1 LEKDQPGRAG
11 NAARNLQ
18 PAVFSKE
25 DNVKRTFLISAVLLL
40 AAAHAFAG
48 ATAQKWTAG
57 WDNFGEPLN
66 YKTSK
71 VTWSVNSAKKT
82 LSVTFKL
89 AAARPNK
96 LYQVGINFFC
106 TSFPAT
112 FGNYPVNGGGGAC
125 NTITRQGVT
134 LSVTSVE
141 LGAVTTDEHGNGSF
155 AVVIGPIAA
164 GSYVLEFQT
173 RDSVGCN
180 LIGGDG
186 NSDCA
191 DDFQSPGPTFGD
203 TTTIT
208 IP

>member
-1 LEKDQPGRAG
+1 
-11 NAARNLQ
+11 
-18 PAVFSKE
+18 
-25 DNVKRTFLISAVLLL
+25 
-40 AAAHAFAG
+40 
-48 ATAQKWTAG
+48 
-57 WDNFGEPLN
+57 
-66 YKTSK
+66 
-71 VTWSVNSAKKT
+71 VTE
-82 LSVTFKL
+82 
-89 AAARPNK
+89 
-96 LYQVGINFFC
+96 G
-106 TSFPAT
+106 
-112 FGNYPVNGGGGAC
+112 
-125 NTITRQGVT
+125 
-134 LSVTSVE
+134 VTSVE
-141 LGAVTTDEHGNGSF
+141 IGAVTTDEHGNGSF

>member
-1 LEKDQPGRAG
+1 MK
-11 NAARNLQ
+11 RN
-18 PAVFSKE
+18 
-25 DNVKRTFLISAVLLL
+25 FLLSAVLLF
-40 AAAHAFAG
+40 ATAHAFAG
-48 ATAQKWTAG
+48 ATTQKWSAG

-89 AAARPNK
+89 AAASPNK

-106 TSFPAT
+106 TTFPAT

-134 LSVTSVE
+134 EGVTSVE
-141 LGAVTTDEHGNGSF
+141 IGAVTTDEHGNGSF